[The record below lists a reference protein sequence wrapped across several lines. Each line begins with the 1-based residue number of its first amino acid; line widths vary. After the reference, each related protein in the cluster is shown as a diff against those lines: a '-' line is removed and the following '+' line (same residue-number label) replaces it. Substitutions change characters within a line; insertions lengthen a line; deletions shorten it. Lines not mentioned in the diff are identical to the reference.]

1 MFVNDDHSEDE
12 IKIYL
17 SKIEE
22 LKKKLIV
29 ER

>member
-1 MFVNDDHSEDE
+1 MFVNDDNSEDE